1 MLCEKCKKNNAAF
14 FFEENINGKKRSFAL
29 CSSCAEEMKKNGE
42 LQSGESL
49 FDSLGFPSSL
59 HDSLF
64 GSLFASPAKAMQI
77 GTKKTCPGCGS
88 TLEDFRRL
96 GKAGCSECYRT
107 FSAELEPT
115 IRSIHGNA
123 KHTGRAPAKEKAKH
137 EKENELKAL
146 KIELKSAIENE
157 EFEKAAQLRDKIK
170 SIEGK
175 KRGE

>member
-1 MLCEKCKKNNAAF
+1 MLCEKCKKNDATF

-29 CSSCAEEMKKNGE
+29 CPECAEQMKKSGE

-49 FDSLGFPSSL
+49 FDSLGFSSAL

-64 GSLFASPAKAMQI
+64 GSLFSYPEKTKQI
-77 GTKKTCPGCGS
+77 GTAKTCPGCGF
-88 TLEDFRRL
+88 TLNDFRSQ

-123 KHTGRAPAKEKAKH
+123 KHIGRAPAKARAKFK
-137 EKENELKAL
+137 KENELKTL
-146 KIELKSAIENE
+146 KAELKAAIENE
-157 EFEKAAQLRDKIK
+157 EFEKAAKLRDKIK
-170 SIEGK
+170 GIEGK
-175 KRGE
+175 M